1 MVSVVLWKKGGHK
14 SHGLWYLLGGSCQTG
29 SSGEGKLF
37 CPCNA
42 HCVLAGHD
50 LQDSCGTLDGDF
62 DLNWEAEKELEAM
75 ACDGE
80 DFIPPKIMVRVS
92 NSATCIYSG
101 SVYPFRAA
109 KLRIFM
115 GRGRSFV

>member
-1 MVSVVLWKKGGHK
+1 MEWGR
-14 SHGLWYLLGGSCQTG
+14 
-29 SSGEGKLF
+29 LF

-42 HCVLAGHD
+42 PCVLAGHD

-80 DFIPPKIMVRVS
+80 DFIPPKIMVS
-92 NSATCIYSG
+92 ISSSG
-101 SVYPFRAA
+101 SACPFSAA
-109 KLRIFM
+109 KFRIFM
-115 GRGRSFV
+115 GHLFYRHCLRCL

>member
-1 MVSVVLWKKGGHK
+1 MEWGR
-14 SHGLWYLLGGSCQTG
+14 
-29 SSGEGKLF
+29 LF
-37 CPCNA
+37 CLCDAP
-42 HCVLAGHD
+42 CVLAGHD

-92 NSATCIYSG
+92 SLFSAC
-101 SVYPFRAA
+101 PFSAA
-109 KLRIFM
+109 KFRIFK
-115 GRGRSFV
+115 SVV